1 MDIRIAGC
9 NMGWGAIIYINI
21 YLVDTTKN
29 CKEKRLKFH
38 NITPK
43 GVNVKKYL
51 GYGGISRIF
60 KLGLKIMI
68 KVRE

>member
-1 MDIRIAGC
+1 
-9 NMGWGAIIYINI
+9 MGWETVTYINI
-21 YLVDTTKN
+21 YLVDATEN
-29 CKEKRLKFH
+29 CKEKRLEFR

-43 GVNVKKYL
+43 WVNGKKYL

-68 KVRE
+68 KVRG